1 MLHFQ
6 KKSFFGFH
14 TQKSIKKID
23 ILPSFCSDN
32 SPIIMSYK
40 KSEDISLRK
49 FFWRFKNSFIEDDK
63 CLSEMKEDINIRKQ
77 PP

>member
-32 SPIIMSYK
+32 SLIFMSYK

-49 FFWRFKNSFIEDDK
+49 CFWKFKNSLIEDDK

>member
-23 ILPSFCSDN
+23 ILSSFCSEN

-49 FFWRFKNSFIEDDK
+49 FFWKFKNSFIEDDK